1 MRGEAGE
8 QVGARQVRYC
18 SMPGSRSRSA
28 LSPTARAHEQALG
41 RIDVDS
47 LRSYSTQ
54 AQYEDM
60 QASLERVR
68 ERLAGGAVW
77 HVNAHV
83 VGGVA
88 ETLHAVL
95 GLMRDGG
102 INARWALL
110 EAGDDFFELTQR
122 LYEDLS
128 GVAHEFGSADRT
140 LYEGVLASVAAEF
153 SELVVD
159 GDVVVLYDPPAAG
172 LAPALSERGASV
184 IWRCHVGT
192 DAPDLHGTSAQE
204 FLRPYLDRVRTC
216 LFARASFAWP
226 WLGSERTSAVHSSI
240 NPISAKNQELE
251 PDAVTAILAVV
262 GLIDAGDG
270 AAPVFTRLD
279 GSPWR
284 VNRPAAID
292 QEAPLPDSAPLI
304 AHVSSWDRLKDPLG
318 LIECFARHCDTAA
331 HLVIAGPDPTDQ
343 VDTPLAIAVRSEVRD
358 ALGLLAPDVRGRVH
372 VVSLPTEDL
381 EENAAAVN
389 AIQRRADVFV
399 RKSLSEGFGLAIAES
414 MWKRTPVVASRIG
427 GIGDLVAE
435 GESGILVDDPNDL
448 AAFGAAIGRLV
459 ADPELAARL
468 GDGGRQTVQERFLT
482 TSHLPRYLDLIAP
495 G

>member
-1 MRGEAGE
+1 MRDEVGRAGRRDTGT
-8 QVGARQVRYC
+8 VMRDARLAVA
-18 SMPGSRSRSA
+18 PA

-41 RIDVDS
+41 RIDLDL

-60 QASLERVR
+60 QASLARAR

-77 HVNAHV
+77 HVNADT

-128 GVAHEFGSADRT
+128 GVAHEFSSADRA
-140 LYEGVLASVAAEF
+140 LHEGVLASGAAEL
-153 SELVVD
+153 SEVVVD

-192 DAPDLHGTSAQE
+192 DAPDVHGTSAQE
-204 FLRPYLDRVRTC
+204 FLRPYLDPVRTC

-226 WLGSERTSAVHSSI
+226 RLGSGRTSAVHSSI

-251 PDAVTAILAVV
+251 PNAVTAILAVV
-262 GLIDAGDG
+262 GLTDEGDG

-292 QEAPLPDSAPLI
+292 QEAPLRDSAPVI
-304 AHVSSWDRLKDPLG
+304 AHVSSWDRGERGRRQRDP
-318 LIECFARHCDTAA
+318 
-331 HLVIAGPDPTDQ
+331 
-343 VDTPLAIAVRSEVRD
+343 
-358 ALGLLAPDVRGRVH
+358 APRGRVRPQELLRGLRPRDRREH
-372 VVSLPTEDL
+372 VE
-381 EENAAAVN
+381 AQA
-389 AIQRRADVFV
+389 R
-399 RKSLSEGFGLAIAES
+399 
-414 MWKRTPVVASRIG
+414 
-427 GIGDLVAE
+427 
-435 GESGILVDDPNDL
+435 
-448 AAFGAAIGRLV
+448 GRV
-459 ADPELAARL
+459 ADRRHR
-468 GDGGRQTVQERFLT
+468 GSGRGGRVRHLGRPER
-482 TSHLPRYLDLIAP
+482 SRGVRRRDREARRRPRAGRP
-495 G
+495 AGRQ